1 MRKLFAL
8 IPDEQSQQVVRS
20 SWENH
25 LRSDLHP
32 IKLQVPITRGNEN
45 SRKGRWSKHCQY
57 KEWVSY
63 FLGSWGINRSAEQ
76 TSENRFAVHAICLSR
91 APIHSSWTQNK
102 RHQFLNWTQMVCVGK
117 IRVINTFAQENQRT
131 HTIPLLKHGYWL
143 GVCDSWFH
151 LY

>member
-45 SRKGRWSKHCQY
+45 SRKGR
-57 KEWVSY
+57 
-63 FLGSWGINRSAEQ
+63 
-76 TSENRFAVHAICLSR
+76 
-91 APIHSSWTQNK
+91 
-102 RHQFLNWTQMVCVGK
+102 
-117 IRVINTFAQENQRT
+117 
-131 HTIPLLKHGYWL
+131 
-143 GVCDSWFH
+143 
-151 LY
+151 